1 MGSIRKISF
10 SLLTGAMLLTGVGQA
25 QQDAKA
31 KQDIKTL
38 EMVRLATQTELEAS
52 ANDHSHWEYK
62 DSYRSPDGEKLMRV
76 VETGKGALK
85 KVVERDGCR

>member
-38 EMVRLATQTELEAS
+38 EMVRLATQTVLVAS

-62 DSYRSPDGEKLMRV
+62 D
-76 VETGKGALK
+76 
-85 KVVERDGCR
+85 